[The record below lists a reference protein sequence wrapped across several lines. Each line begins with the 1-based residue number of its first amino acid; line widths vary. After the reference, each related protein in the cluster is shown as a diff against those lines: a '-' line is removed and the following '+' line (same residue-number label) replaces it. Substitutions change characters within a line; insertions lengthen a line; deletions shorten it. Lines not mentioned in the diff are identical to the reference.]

1 MWGATSLTG
10 FPAARDRTDPQND
23 RFSIISRRE
32 DRQLAPRVIPFK
44 SAEPLHTAS
53 EKRQPAPPELPPPE
67 HLLKREMDLPDQPA
81 CKKMRPAPPQ
91 LPPPLHLLKKHEV
104 DTQQVHSKFVVCRDD
119 LPDDLIGIMTFDT
132 VGEPPC
138 W

>member
-1 MWGATSLTG
+1 MTG

-32 DRQLAPRVIPFK
+32 
-44 SAEPLHTAS
+44 EPLHTAS
-53 EKRQPAPPELPPPE
+53 EKRQPAPPELPPPA